1 MPRKQN
7 TIHYLYK
14 ITCLITGRYY
24 IGMHSTYNLDDG
36 YMGSGKKLRRSLR
49 KYGKENHVKEII
61 QFFNNRE
68 ELVIAEKNAITED
81 MLRDVNCMNLMSG
94 GTGGC
99 YNIEHINQISKL
111 GNKVYLNRLSNDIQ
125 FRESFKKRVSILL
138 SNTHKSGKIKY
149 DTFTG
154 KQHSEE
160 TKQRMSETK
169 KGKKTGSDNS
179 QYGTMWITNGQENRK
194 VKKNDVMPEGW
205 KKGRIFF

>member
-99 YNIEHINQISKL
+99 YNIKHINQISKL

-125 FRESFKKRVSILL
+125 FRESFKNVFLFYYLIPIKVVRLNMIPLQVNNILR
-138 SNTHKSGKIKY
+138 
-149 DTFTG
+149 
-154 KQHSEE
+154 KQN
-160 TKQRMSETK
+160 
-169 KGKKTGSDNS
+169 KG
-179 QYGTMWITNGQENRK
+179 
-194 VKKNDVMPEGW
+194 
-205 KKGRIFF
+205 